1 MRKKLVSLEN
11 IQFKYEGQT
20 DFALNDVSF
29 DIYEGEWLAI
39 VGHNGSG
46 KSTLAKLLNGLQFA
60 KAGTITVNGNV
71 LIRRNG
77 LGCSTSNWN
86 GFSKSR

>member
-1 MRKKLVSLEN
+1 MRVKRN
-11 IQFKYEGQT
+11 
-20 DFALNDVSF
+20 FALNDVSF

-60 KAGTITVNGNV
+60 TSGTITVNGKLLTEETV
-71 LIRRNG
+71 WDVRQ
-77 LGCSTSNWN
+77 
-86 GFSKSR
+86 